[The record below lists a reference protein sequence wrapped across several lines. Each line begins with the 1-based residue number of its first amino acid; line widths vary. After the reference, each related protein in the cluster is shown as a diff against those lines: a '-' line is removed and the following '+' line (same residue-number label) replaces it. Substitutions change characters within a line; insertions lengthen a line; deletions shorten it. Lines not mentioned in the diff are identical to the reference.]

1 MKLILRWIINAVA
14 VWVAALLL
22 DGITIEGNWFDLF
35 LVGLVMGLVNAI
47 IKPILKLLALPITI
61 VTLGLF
67 TLVINAGML
76 ALVAWIMPT
85 LAVDGFITAL
95 LGGILI
101 SIVSTL
107 LNWFIDN

>member
-1 MKLILRWIINAVA
+1 MKLILRWIINAIA
-14 VWVAALLL
+14 VWVAALL
-22 DGITIEGNWFDLF
+22 IEGISLRGNLLDAF

-47 IKPILKLLALPITI
+47 IKPVLKLLALPITI

-76 ALVAWIMPT
+76 ALVAWIMPSLT
-85 LAVDGFITAL
+85 VDSFFNAL
-95 LGGILI
+95 IGGILI

-107 LNWFIDN
+107 LNWFVDN

>member
-1 MKLILRWIINAVA
+1 MKLILRWIINAIA
-14 VWVAALLL
+14 VWIAAFLIEGITLSGNLL
-22 DGITIEGNWFDLF
+22 DVF

-47 IKPILKLLALPITI
+47 IKPVLKLLALPITI

-76 ALVAWIMPT
+76 ALVAWIMPS
-85 LAVDGFITAL
+85 LSIDSFFSAL
-95 LGGILI
+95 IGGILI

-107 LNWFIDN
+107 LNWFLDN

>member
-1 MKLILRWIINAVA
+1 MKLILRWIFNAVA

-22 DGITIEGNWFDLF
+22 EGITLDGNWVDLF
-35 LVGLVMGLVNAI
+35 LVGLVMGLVNAV

-76 ALVAWIMPT
+76 GLVAWIMPT

>member
-1 MKLILRWIINAVA
+1 MKLILRWIINAIA
-14 VWVAALLL
+14 VWVAALL
-22 DGITIEGNWFDLF
+22 IEGVTLRGNLLDIF

-47 IKPILKLLALPITI
+47 IKPVLKLLTLPINI
-61 VTLGLF
+61 ATLGLF
-67 TLVINAGML
+67 TLVINAAML

-85 LAVDGFITAL
+85 LAVDNFLTAL
-95 LGGILI
+95 VAGILI

>member
-1 MKLILRWIINAVA
+1 MKMILRWIINAVA
-14 VWVAALLL
+14 VWVATLLL
-22 DGITIEGNWFDLF
+22 DGITLGGNWFDLF

-47 IKPILKLLALPITI
+47 IKPILKLLSLPITI

-76 ALVAWIMPT
+76 GLVAWIMPT
-85 LAVDGFITAL
+85 LAVDGFMPAL